1 LWPGAADAI
10 VALEMSAEVHTAG
23 SPANRAVAPT
33 KPVSLTLF
41 VGLLLAGLCG
51 LFVLLAFYTRKGAY
65 GSDWQTFYDAA
76 ERWREGGRVYTVA
89 GGFFNP
95 PPTLLL
101 LRAFILLPYTPSRI
115 VWGGLTAL
123 MLLVSAWFTADGLGI
138 RPTRREMWLG
148 SWLIL
153 VSVPCVLLAPL
164 TGNWSGL
171 ILLGYTSAVWLF
183 CRGREGSAGAVL
195 ALTLVKPQ
203 LAFLVLPLLIYKR
216 RWRACLGYLT
226 AAAAALL
233 VALPLVGVHAYGDY
247 VQVQR
252 AVSDWTV
259 TNDALQLDVPGIHGM
274 LLQIWPQNNTAS
286 NVANLL
292 SLLLI
297 GALGI
302 FWKGPWQPGSA
313 RFVVGWS
320 LLLLV
325 TLEASSFSHSYDL
338 VLLIP
343 PCVVLYA
350 VTRAGGPYSTLA
362 RATLIAVYAAPVPVL
377 IFRQHFLVPAM
388 LAAIAVLWASSTS
401 SVSAEAWRR
410 SSRMP
415 KATSESPGRRDGSE
429 NAAHESFAGLPP
441 SA

>member
-1 LWPGAADAI
+1 
-10 VALEMSAEVHTAG
+10 MSAEVHAAG
-23 SPANRAVAPT
+23 SPASRAIAPT
-33 KPVSLTLF
+33 KPLSLTLF
-41 VGLLLAGLCG
+41 AGLLLAGLCG
-51 LFVLLAFYTRKGAY
+51 IFVLLAFYTRKGVY

-76 ERWREGGRVYTVA
+76 ERWRDGSRVYTVA

-101 LRAFILLPYTPSRI
+101 LRVFVLLPYSPSRI

-138 RPTRREMWLG
+138 RPTRREMLLA
-148 SWLIL
+148 SWWIL

-171 ILLGYTSAVWLF
+171 ILLSYTAAVWLF

-203 LAFLVLPLLIYKR
+203 LAFLVLPLLLYKR
-216 RWRACLGYLT
+216 RWRACLGYLG
-226 AAAAALL
+226 ASAAALL

-247 VQVQR
+247 AQVQR

-259 TNDALQLDVPGIHGM
+259 TNNALQLDVPGIHGM
-274 LLQIWPQNNTAS
+274 LLQIWPQNDTAG
-286 NVANLL
+286 NAANLL
-292 SLLLI
+292 GLILI
-297 GALGI
+297 GALGW
-302 FWKGPWQPGSA
+302 FWRGPWQPAST

-350 VTRAGGPYSTLA
+350 VTRAGDPYSA
-362 RATLIAVYAAPVPVL
+362 AAKAALIAVYVAPTPVL
-377 IFRQHFLVPAM
+377 IFHQHFLVPAM

-401 SVSAEAWRR
+401 PGIAELGRR
-410 SSRMP
+410 SLHMP
-415 KATSESPGRRDGSE
+415 RSASESPGWGDGSE
-429 NAAHESFAGLPP
+429 QTAH
-441 SA
+441 